1 MPQSDHDLLQAHLND
16 PSGSDFG
23 VLVDRHLPLVH
34 SVARR
39 ITRNDEAARDISQTV
54 FLKLVKKAPKIPT
67 TLPLTAWF
75 HRETHSAS
83 VDHIRSEVRR
93 QKREQ
98 IALSLDA
105 MNNDQESW
113 DALAPEI
120 DGAIDELSEKDRSLV
135 LLRFYQNKTHSQIAT
150 QLGIKV
156 DAARMRS
163 SRALEKLRAILG
175 KKGITTSAALL
186 ATTISGNA
194 VTAPPATLATTIT
207 TSATASASAG
217 GGMLAFLKTNAIAA
231 TTLAVGIPVVAIQQ
245 TQIQDLRS
253 SLDSRTNEKT
263 VTTTPPSR
271 SIRKSSRFANS
282 EEDLIAIFAKTDPAE
297 RIESLHDFAKSIPS
311 ARITDALEL
320 LRLKTPE
327 WDSEA
332 KMLAHLLLSRWAN
345 EDPEAAFASLNDA
358 DFTNSRG
365 HPTTILA
372 VLAAHDPQRAADWL
386 KNPENANAFYPG
398 LGHALAGTISKE
410 WARQDLPAALA
421 WAQSLPDQQRGGAYS
436 GVLGSLA
443 TTNPEQA
450 SSLAL
455 TLEPGP
461 ARQHIVGE
469 IASSWARNSP
479 VEALA
484 WTQTLSA
491 NEQADATR
499 SALRVWAQNE
509 PGDTA
514 KYLDSLD
521 QDIDPQ
527 LPVVAGA
534 WARNAPSQAANWVAS
549 QPDGDGRNDAIAKTL
564 WNWTTQN
571 PAAATEWVQDQP
583 NGPIQDHAIAGLA
596 TAALDFD
603 PVTALDW
610 SGKISETTMKNAM
623 IQRTLAIWNHKDP
636 EAAQKWAK
644 EHNTPIN

>member
-1 MPQSDHDLLQAHLND
+1 MPLTDHELLQSHLKN
-16 PSGSDFG
+16 PSGNNFG

-54 FLKLVKKAPKIPT
+54 FLKLVKKAPKIPAS
-67 TLPLTAWF
+67 LPLTAWF

-98 IALSLDA
+98 IALSLDT

-113 DALAPEI
+113 EALAPEI
-120 DGAIDELSEKDRSLV
+120 DGAINDLSADDRSLV
-135 LLRFYQNKTHSQIAT
+135 LLRFYQNKTHSQIAA
-150 QLGIKV
+150 QLGIKA
-156 DAARMRS
+156 DAARMRT

-175 KKGITTSAALL
+175 KKGITTSTALL

-194 VTAPPATLATTIT
+194 LTAPPSTLASAIT
-207 TSATASASAG
+207 SSVAAKAATG
-217 GGMLAFLKTNAIAA
+217 GGVLAFLKANSITAA
-231 TTLAVGIPVVAIQQ
+231 TLAVGIPVIAVQQ
-245 TQIQDLRS
+245 SQINELQS
-253 SLDSRTNEKT
+253 SLESKSLEAS
-263 VTTTPPSR
+263 TPPPTNTR
-271 SIRKSSRFANS
+271 SIRKSAYFSHS
-282 EEDLIAIFAKTDPAE
+282 EEDLIAIFANPDPAE
-297 RIESLHDFAKSIPS
+297 RIESLHDFAKSIPY

-332 KMLAHLLLSRWAN
+332 KMLAHLLLSRWAK
-345 EDPEAAFASLNDA
+345 EDPESAYASLNDA

-372 VLAAHDPQRAADWL
+372 VLAAYDPQRAADWL
-386 KNPENANAFYPG
+386 KNPENANAFYPR
-398 LGHALAGTISKE
+398 LGHELAGTISKE

-455 TLEPGP
+455 TLDPGP

-479 VEALA
+479 VDALTWA
-484 WTQTLSA
+484 QSLSGKEQT
-491 NEQADATR
+491 DATR
-499 SALRVWAQNE
+499 SALRIWAQNE
-509 PGDTA
+509 PGETA

-521 QDIDPQ
+521 HEIDSH
-527 LPVVAGA
+527 LPVVAGT
-534 WARNAPSQAANWVAS
+534 WARNEPSRAADWVAS
-549 QPDGDGRNDAIAKTL
+549 QPEGEGRNDAIAEAL

-571 PAAATEWVQDQP
+571 PAAATEWVQDQKE
-583 NGPIQDHAIAGLA
+583 GPVRDHAIAGLA

-603 PVTALDW
+603 PATALDW
-610 SGKISETTMKNAM
+610 TAKISQPNLKHSL
-623 IQRTLAIWNHKDP
+623 IQRSLAIWKREDP
-636 EAAQKWAK
+636 EAAQQWAA
-644 EHNTPIN
+644 EHNTPIK

>member
-1 MPQSDHDLLQAHLND
+1 
-16 PSGSDFG
+16 
-23 VLVDRHLPLVH
+23 
-34 SVARR
+34 VARR
-39 ITRNDEAARDISQTV
+39 ITRNDEAARDISQIV
-54 FLKLVKKAPKIPT
+54 FLKLVKKASKIPT
-67 TLPLTAWF
+67 SLPLTAWF

-120 DGAIDELSEKDRSLV
+120 DGAINDLSSDDRSLV
-135 LLRFYQNKTHSQIAT
+135 LLRFYQNKTHSQIAE
-150 QLGIKV
+150 QLGIKA
-156 DAARMRS
+156 DAARMRT

-175 KKGITTSAALL
+175 KKGITTTAALL

-194 VTAPPATLATTIT
+194 VSAPPATLA
-207 TSATASASAG
+207 SAITASAATKAAG
-217 GGMLAFLKTNAIAA
+217 GSSLFAFLKANSIAA
-231 TTLAVGIPVVAIQQ
+231 TALAVGIPVIAVQQ
-245 TQIQDLRS
+245 SQIHDLRS
-253 SLDSRTNEKT
+253 SLDSQALEASVTPSTNT
-263 VTTTPPSR
+263 R
-271 SIRKSSRFANS
+271 SIHKSAHFSHS
-282 EEDLIAIFAKTDPAE
+282 EEDLIAIFAKPDPAE

-332 KMLAHLLLSRWAN
+332 KILAHLLLSRWAK
-345 EDPEAAFASLNDA
+345 EDPESAFASLNDA

-365 HPTTILA
+365 HPTTVLA

-386 KNPENANAFYPG
+386 KNPENANAFYPR

-479 VEALA
+479 VEALTWA
-484 WTQTLSA
+484 QTLSTD
-491 NEQADATR
+491 EQTDATR

-509 PGDTA
+509 PGETA
-514 KYLDSLD
+514 RYLDSLD
-521 QDIDPQ
+521 QKIDSH

-534 WARNAPSQAANWVAS
+534 WARNEPSQAADWVAI
-549 QPDGDGRNDAIAKTL
+549 QADGEGRNDAIAKTL

-571 PAAATEWVQDQP
+571 PAAATDWVQNQSE
-583 NGPIQDHAIAGLA
+583 GPVRDHAIAGLA

-603 PVTALDW
+603 PPTALDW
-610 SGKISETTMKNAM
+610 VDKISKPKLKESLL
-623 IQRTLAIWNHKDP
+623 QRSLAIWNHKDSK
-636 EAAQKWAK
+636 AAQKWAK
-644 EHNTPIN
+644 EHNTTIK